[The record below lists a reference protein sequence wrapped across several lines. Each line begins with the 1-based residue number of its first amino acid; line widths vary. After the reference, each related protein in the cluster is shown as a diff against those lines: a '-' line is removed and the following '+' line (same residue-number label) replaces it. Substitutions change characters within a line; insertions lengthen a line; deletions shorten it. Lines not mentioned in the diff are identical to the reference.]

1 MNIAAYIYIIVSL
14 LEIVAEY
21 MGNDTLRFAT
31 KPLLMPLLIWF
42 YAQALSGAVNK
53 MHRLMLIA
61 FVFSW
66 VGDVALMFVGVNPNF
81 FLVGLVGFLITH
93 LFYAVAFTH
102 VVDKNAVPIL
112 KQKIWIAIPLAIYF
126 AGLIA
131 VVFPAVEAAMKIP
144 VAVYSTVIATMVL
157 FAINRYGRVSSSSF
171 GLVMGGAFLFM
182 FSDSLIAVNKFLY
195 QGTLS
200 YAGVLIMLL
209 YIAGQYLIAKGM
221 LRNNE
226 SFFCKTIM

>member
-1 MNIAAYIYIIVSL
+1 MNTAAYLYIILGL

-21 MGNDTLRFAT
+21 LTNDPLRFAT
-31 KPLLMPLLIWF
+31 KPLLMPVLIWF
-42 YAQALSGAVNK
+42 YVLSLSGTMSK
-53 MHRLMLIA
+53 IHRFMLIS

-66 VGDVALMFVGVNPNF
+66 VGDVALMFVGMNPNF
-81 FLVGLVGFLITH
+81 FLLGLVGFLITH

-102 VVDKNAVPIL
+102 VVDKNAIPLL

-144 VAVYSTVIATMVL
+144 VAIYSIVIATMVL
-157 FAINRYGRVSSSSF
+157 FAINRYGRVSDTSF
-171 GLVMGGAFLFM
+171 ALVMSGVFLFM
-182 FSDSLIAVNKFLY
+182 FSDSLIALNKFLY
-195 QGTLS
+195 KDKLPF
-200 YAGVLIMLL
+200 AGVLIMLL

-221 LRNNE
+221 LRNDE
-226 SFFCKTIM
+226 VTGKTIE